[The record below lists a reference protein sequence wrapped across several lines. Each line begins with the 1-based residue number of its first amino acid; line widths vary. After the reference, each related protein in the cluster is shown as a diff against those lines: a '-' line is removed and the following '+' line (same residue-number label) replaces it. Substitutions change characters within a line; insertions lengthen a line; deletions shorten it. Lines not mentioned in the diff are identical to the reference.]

1 MIIHRSPMP
10 DVEVPDVTIT
20 AHVLRKTAEMAD
32 RPALID
38 GPSGRTYTFSQLSDM
53 IPRFAGG
60 LQARGFGRGDVLALM
75 APNLPEYAIVFHGV
89 AVAGGTVTTVNPTYG
104 AEEVRFQ
111 LNDAGATM
119 LVTIGLFAETAKEAI
134 EGTNVTEILTL
145 DGAEGTGSALDLL
158 AVDPIEQVPVD
169 LDDDVVVLPYSSG
182 TTGLP
187 KGVMLTHRNLVANA
201 LQTEPCIQPVEHEV
215 ALAFLPFFHIY
226 GMSVLMNL
234 GLSMGAT
241 VVTMPRFDLEQA
253 LELTQRHRV
262 TRFYAVPP
270 VVLALAK
277 HPIVDQYD
285 LSSLVQVF
293 SGAAPLGA
301 ELAAEAAKRVGCE
314 VVQGYGMTEL
324 SPVSHCTV
332 EGDFRPG
339 TSGITV
345 GSTEIRLVDPGTG
358 EDRGVGE
365 EGELWV
371 RGPQVMKGY
380 LNNHEAT
387 RNTIDE
393 DGWLHTGDI
402 AVIDEHDHVSIV
414 DRVKEL
420 IKYKGFQVPPA
431 ELEAL
436 LVAHPKVADVAVIGV
451 EDDEAGE
458 LPKAFVV
465 AQPGVE
471 LTAEELQEYVAG
483 HVASYKRIRIVEFV
497 DQIPK
502 SPSGKILRRVLRDT

>member
-1 MIIHRSPMP
+1 MIIHHSPMP
-10 DVEVPDVTIT
+10 DVVVPDITIT
-20 AHVLRKTAEMAD
+20 AHVLRKAAELPD
-32 RPALID
+32 RAALVD
-38 GPSGRTYTFSQLSDM
+38 GSSGRTYTFAELSELVH
-53 IPRFAGG
+53 RFAGG
-60 LQARGFGRGDVLALM
+60 LQARGFAKGDVLALM

-111 LNDAGATM
+111 LQDAGASV
-119 LVTIGLFAETAKEAI
+119 LITIGMFAETAKAAI
-134 EGTNVTEILTL
+134 EGTKVTEILTL
-145 DGAEGTGSALDLL
+145 DAADGTTNALDLL
-158 AVDPIEQVPVD
+158 AAEPIEQVPVD
-169 LDDDVVVLPYSSG
+169 LDEDVVVLPYSSG

-201 LQTEPCIQPVEHEV
+201 LQTEPCISTVEHEV

-234 GLSMGAT
+234 GLSTGAT

-253 LELTQRHRV
+253 LELTQQHRV

-277 HPIVDQYD
+277 HPLVDQYD

-301 ELAAEAAKRVGCE
+301 ELAADAAARVGCE

-339 TSGITV
+339 TSGVTV
-345 GSTEIRLVDPGTG
+345 GSTEIRLVDPDTG
-358 EDRGVGE
+358 EDRDVGQ

-380 LNNHEAT
+380 LNNPEAT
-387 RNTIDE
+387 RNTIDD

-402 AVIDEHDHVSIV
+402 AVLDEHGHVSIV

-451 EDDEAGE
+451 PDDEAGE

-471 LTAEELQEYVAG
+471 LDADELQSYVAE
-483 HVASYKRIRIVEFV
+483 HVASYKKIRIVEFV
-497 DQIPK
+497 DEIPK
-502 SPSGKILRRVLRDT
+502 SPSGKILRRMLRS